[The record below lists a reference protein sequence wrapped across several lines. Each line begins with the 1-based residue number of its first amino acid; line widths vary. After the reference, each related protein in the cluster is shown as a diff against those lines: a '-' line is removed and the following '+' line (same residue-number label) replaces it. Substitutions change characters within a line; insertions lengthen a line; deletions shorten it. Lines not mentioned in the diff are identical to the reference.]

1 MHTAKKLAPRWE
13 RRKEARPHEFIAA
26 ALDLFVERGFAATR
40 LEDVAARAGVS
51 KGTLYLY
58 FDNKEALFKAVV
70 QEGILPVIEEG
81 ETLLQQYQGPA
92 AELLRIVVYRW
103 WETVGVSQL
112 AGVIKLMLSEAQN
125 FPDVA
130 QFHYDQVVLRG
141 RRIFAFVVELGI
153 RQGEFRA
160 LPVDHCV
167 RLLLAPLLMLA
178 IWRYSLGVC
187 ESEPID
193 ADSYLRTYLDMA
205 LRGLAHGGAA
215 GGPADQ
221 GSTT

>member
-1 MHTAKKLAPRWE
+1 MLTNKRPEPRWE
-13 RRKEARPHEFIAA
+13 RRKEARPQELIAA
-26 ALDLFVERGFAATR
+26 ALDLFVEKGFAATR

-81 ETLLQQYQGPA
+81 EALLQQYQGPA
-92 AELLRIVVYRW
+92 SDLLRIVVYRW
-103 WETVGVSQL
+103 WETVGASQL

-125 FPDVA
+125 FPEVA

-141 RRIFAFVVELGI
+141 KRIFAFVVELGI
-153 RQGEFRA
+153 RQGEFRE

-187 ESEPID
+187 EAEPVD
-193 ADSYLRTYLDMA
+193 ADSYLKTYLDLA
-205 LRGLAHGGAA
+205 LGGLAMRNA
-215 GGPADQ
+215 P
-221 GSTT
+221 

>member
-1 MHTAKKLAPRWE
+1 MIQEESKPEPRWE
-13 RRKEARPHEFIAA
+13 RRKEARPHELIAA

-70 QEGILPVIEEG
+70 QEGIVPVIEEG
-81 ETLLQQYQGPA
+81 EALLKQYQGPA
-92 AELLRIVVYRW
+92 SSLLRLVVHRW
-103 WETVGVSQL
+103 WETVGASQL

-125 FPDVA
+125 FPEVA

-141 RRIFAFVVELGI
+141 KRIFAFVVELGV
-153 RQGEFRA
+153 RQGEFRPM
-160 LPVDHCV
+160 PVDHCV

-187 ESEPID
+187 EPEPVD
-193 ADSYLRTYLDMA
+193 AKSYIETYLD
-205 LRGLAHGGAA
+205 LTLGGLTAH
-215 GGPADQ
+215 
-221 GSTT
+221 S